1 MMMMSSSHALYHET
15 ERLVLLPWTCQPMQA
30 SVDRLKHV
38 LTFLLQLYST
48 FWVEGTGGASPVK
61 NLARMLEAR
70 WDPEVPVKELGE
82 LGKEMLDDLARMHK
96 ARYLLTGHVRPL
108 TEGATPED
116 RAISVQVTL
125 LLYDAQT
132 ENWVLNHTLNLSYFE
147 PNCNTLETLHPVVW
161 HLEDCMKHISAYLL
175 SFIVAPN
182 ESVGCLQEV
191 TGFRLTGDY
200 LQLAQLMEADAQ
212 PTAKLK
218 LDALEVLNKNY
229 PTDFLTRYFLAKQY
243 KQGRQYQAA
252 IDTFKTVLDNP
263 YFPPKLKAQI
273 LNEMG
278 SCAALLGEKDDAL
291 KFWLQA
297 IKQDPSLVLAYMNI
311 AHAYEEM
318 GQELQSEVYLNKV
331 LKLAPADARVYYS
344 LARIYLCQEK
354 WDEALA
360 QYQLQLLLEP
370 HDPWCHNNIATSYLQ
385 QSKPKSA
392 IQHLERAKALDP
404 QGEAGQYAELVL
416 MGLTEDE

>member
-1 MMMMSSSHALYHET
+1 MMMSNSHALYHET
-15 ERLVLLPWTCQPMQA
+15 ERLILLPWTCQPTQT
-30 SVDRLKHV
+30 SVERLKHV
-38 LTFLLQLYST
+38 LTFLIQVYST
-48 FWVEGTGGASPVK
+48 FLVENTGGSSPIK
-61 NLARMLEAR
+61 NLAKMLEAR
-70 WDPEVPVKELGE
+70 WDPEVPVKELGDI
-82 LGKEMLDDLARMHK
+82 GREMLDDLARMHK
-96 ARYLLTGHVRPL
+96 ARYLLTGHIRPL
-108 TEGATPED
+108 SEGVTLED

-125 LLYDAQT
+125 QLYDANT
-132 ENWVLNHTLNLSYFE
+132 EQWALNHTLNLSYFE
-147 PNCNTLETLHPVVW
+147 PNCNTLDTLHPVTW
-161 HLEDCMKHISAYLL
+161 HLEDCLKQISVHLL
-175 SFIVAPN
+175 SFIATPT
-182 ESVGCLQEV
+182 EAIASLQEI
-191 TGFRLTGDY
+191 GQFRLTGNY
-200 LQLAQLMEADAQ
+200 PLLVQLMEADAQ

-218 LDALEVLNKNY
+218 LEALNALNTTY
-229 PTDFLTRYFLAKQY
+229 PEDLLVRYFLAKQY

-252 IDTFKTVLDNP
+252 IDIFKTVLESTS
-263 YFPPKLKAQI
+263 FPPKLKAQI

-404 QGEAGQYAELVL
+404 PGEAGQYAELVL
-416 MGLTEDE
+416 IGLMEDL